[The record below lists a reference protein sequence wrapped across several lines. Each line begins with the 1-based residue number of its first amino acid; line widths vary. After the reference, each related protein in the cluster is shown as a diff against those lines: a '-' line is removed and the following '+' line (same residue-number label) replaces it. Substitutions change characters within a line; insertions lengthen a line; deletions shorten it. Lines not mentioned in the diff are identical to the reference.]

1 MKIRLTN
8 SIVHRLEPGP
18 TYYDTHDS
26 EVPGFLVRTQ
36 PSGKR
41 IFHLRYTLPSGERR
55 SIRVGDAAAL
65 TVVEARDIAKAYW
78 AAAAHGDDP
87 QAAKQQVQRHTL
99 ESFLTEV
106 YIHRAT
112 HKTVNETVT
121 RVEKSF
127 PDLLKKPMD
136 EISPM
141 WMEHW
146 RKARLDAG
154 TQKSTVNRDITALR
168 SVLSRAL
175 DWGFLESHPL
185 ARVKPCKID
194 QISKPRYLDPKEL
207 ERLHKAL
214 DVRELKLRQ
223 KRANYNKWRRDREQ
237 PELLDL
243 KTVTFADH
251 LKPLVLLALNTG
263 LRRGELF
270 NLEWSDCD
278 LKSKSPVL
286 TVRGEAAKSG
296 ETRHVP
302 LNNVALNLLKEWK
315 AQTEDV
321 GLVFKSSKTGGRF
334 DNINKSWKNL
344 MDDAKLTDFRFHDT
358 RHHFASM
365 LVQKG
370 VDLNVV
376 RELLGHSD
384 LKLTLRYAHLAPRN
398 AAEAV
403 ALLNVKEK
411 VKKKTNKEPKTA
423 NKEEFK

>member
-1 MKIRLTN
+1 MKMRLTN
-8 SIVHRLEPGP
+8 SVVNRLQPGP

-26 EVPGFLVRTQ
+26 EVPGFLIRTQ

-41 IFHLRYTLPSGERR
+41 IFHLRYTLPNGERR
-55 SIRVGDAAAL
+55 SIRVGDAAVL
-65 TVVEARDIAKAYW
+65 TVAEARDIAKTHW
-78 AAAAHGDDP
+78 AAAAHGEDP
-87 QAAKQQVQRHTL
+87 QAAKQENPCHTL
-99 ESFLTEV
+99 GSFLTEV
-106 YIHRAT
+106 YVHRAT

-121 RVEKSF
+121 RVKKSF

-136 EISPM
+136 EIRPM

-154 TQKSTVNRDITALR
+154 TKKSTVNRDITALR

-175 DWGFLESHPL
+175 DWGFLENHPL

-194 QISKPRYLDPKEL
+194 QTSKPRYLTAKEL
-207 ERLHKAL
+207 EQFHKAL
-214 DVRELKLRQ
+214 DVREFKLRE
-223 KRANYNKWRRDREQ
+223 KRANFNKWRRDRGQ
-237 PELLDL
+237 LELPDL
-243 KTVTFADH
+243 TAFAYADH

-278 LKSKSPVL
+278 LDSDSPVL

-296 ETRHVP
+296 KTRHIP
-302 LNNVALNLLKEWK
+302 LNNVALNLLKDWK

-334 DNINKSWKNL
+334 DNINKSWKSL
-344 MDDAKLTDFRFHDT
+344 IKDAKLTDFRFHDT

-376 RELLGHSD
+376 RELLGHAD
-384 LKLTLRYAHLAPRN
+384 LTLTLRYAHLAPKN
-398 AAEAV
+398 AAAAV
-403 ALLNVKEK
+403 ALLDDSKAPS
-411 VKKKTNKEPKTA
+411 KKMRA
-423 NKEEFK
+423 S